1 MVSNSGG
8 STIESIGR
16 YRIESV
22 LGRGAMG
29 VVYKGYDEGIDR
41 YVAIKTVHRNLLS
54 GDEGA
59 DWLQRFRREARAA
72 GRCLHQNIVTVFEFG
87 EQDGMPYIVMEYV
100 EGRELGDI
108 IRGPERPDR
117 GQAVDIISQVLD
129 ALQYAHANGIVHRD
143 IKPGNI
149 IILKDGT
156 VKVTDFGIARIDST
170 SMTAHGSV
178 VGTPSYMSPEQFTGG
193 EIDRRSDIFS
203 TGVVLFELLTGQ
215 KPFPGKSATE
225 VMYRLLNHQPPAVT
239 TLNPT
244 LPIAMNA
251 VVLKAL
257 SREPADRFATAAEFK
272 AMLQQAAKMAPA
284 NEDMTVV
291 MAPPV
296 PPASAP
302 EQAGG
307 TGIHD
312 EATLRMVS
320 DALAYHIGP
329 VAKVVVEQAAKQVTS
344 VDSLYDTVATSIN
357 NPEER
362 NAFLQRRFAPQLQ
375 PAPAPAAPA
384 RPAAAA
390 PAPGDIPAD
399 DVVKIQAELA
409 THLGPIAKILTKRAL
424 KDAANREALVRALA
438 EHIPTDKERAQFFR
452 RLGVA

>member
-1 MVSNSGG
+1 MASNSGG

-16 YRIESV
+16 YRIDSV

-72 GRCLHQNIVTVFEFG
+72 GRCLHQNIVTIFEFG
-87 EQDGMPYIVMEYV
+87 EQDGMPFIVMEFV
-100 EGRELGDI
+100 EGRELSDI
-108 IRGPERPDR
+108 IRGERLDR
-117 GQAVDIISQVLD
+117 AQAVEIVSQVLD
-129 ALQYAHANGIVHRD
+129 ALNYAHAAGIVHRD

-257 SREPADRFATAAEFK
+257 SREPGDRFATAGEFK
-272 AMLQQAAKMAPA
+272 AMLGQAAAMAPA
-284 NEDMTVV
+284 NEDMTVL
-291 MAPPV
+291 MAPPPPPP
-296 PPASAP
+296 PPAAKPDPTESS
-302 EQAGG
+302 
-307 TGIHD
+307 GIRD

-329 VAKVVVEQAAKQVTS
+329 VAKVVVEQAAKQAPS
-344 VDSLYDTVATSIN
+344 VQSLYDTVATSIN

-362 NAFLQRRFAPQLQ
+362 NAFLQRRSSSPPQ
-375 PAPAPAAPA
+375 PAAPA
-384 RPAAAA
+384 ARTAAAA
-390 PAPGDIPAD
+390 PAPGDIAAD
-399 DVVKIQAELA
+399 DVVKIQNELA
-409 THLGPIAKILTKRAL
+409 NHLGPIAKILTKRAL
-424 KDAANREALVRALA
+424 KDAVNREALVRALA
-438 EHIPTDKERAQFFR
+438 EHIPTDKERAQFFS
-452 RLGVA
+452 RLGVR

>member
-1 MVSNSGG
+1 MNNSSDG
-8 STIESIGR
+8 TVEAIGR
-16 YRIESV
+16 YRVESV

-54 GDEGA
+54 GEEGA

-87 EQDGMPYIVMEYV
+87 EQDGMPYIVMEFV
-100 EGRELGDI
+100 EGRELSDI
-108 IRGPERPDR
+108 IRSTERPDR
-117 GQAVDIISQVLD
+117 RQAVDVISQVLD
-129 ALQYAHANGIVHRD
+129 ALNYAHANGIVHRD

-225 VMYRLLNHQPPAVT
+225 VMYKLLNHQPPAVT
-239 TLNPT
+239 SLNPT

-257 SREPADRFATAAEFK
+257 SREPAERFGTAADFK
-272 AMLQQAAKMAPA
+272 TMLGQAAAMAPA
-284 NEDMTVV
+284 EDDMTVV
-291 MAPPV
+291 MAPPPAPV
-296 PPASAP
+296 PDTPATGSS
-302 EQAGG
+302 
-307 TGIHD
+307 GIHD

-320 DALAYHIGP
+320 DALSYHIGP
-329 VAKVVVEQAAKQVTS
+329 VAKVVVEQAAKQARD
-344 VDSLYDTVATSIN
+344 VDTLYDTVATSIN
-357 NPEER
+357 NPVER
-362 NAFLQRRFAPQLQ
+362 NEFLRKRAGS
-375 PAPAPAAPA
+375 PAQAPAAPA
-384 RPAAAA
+384 APAAA
-390 PAPGDIPAD
+390 PAAISAD
-399 DVVKIQAELA
+399 DVVRIQQELA
-409 THLGPIAKILTKRAL
+409 VHLGPIAKILTKRAM
-424 KDAANREALVRALA
+424 KDASGREGLIRALA
-438 EHIPTDKERAQFFR
+438 EHIPTDKERAQFFG
-452 RLGVA
+452 RLGVR

>member
-1 MVSNSGG
+1 MNSSSDG
-8 STIESIGR
+8 TIEAIGR

-54 GDEGA
+54 GEEGA

-87 EQDGMPYIVMEYV
+87 EQDGMPYIVMEFV
-100 EGRELGDI
+100 EGRELNDI
-108 IRGPERPDR
+108 IRGAERPDR
-117 GQAVDIISQVLD
+117 RHAVDIVSQVLD
-129 ALQYAHANGIVHRD
+129 ALNYAHANGIVHRD

-225 VMYRLLNHQPPAVT
+225 VMYKLLNHQPPAVT
-239 TLNPT
+239 SLNPT

-257 SREPADRFATAAEFK
+257 SREPADRFGTADEFK
-272 AMLQQAAKMAPA
+272 TMLGQAAAMAPA
-284 NEDMTVV
+284 EDDMTVV
-291 MAPPV
+291 MAPP
-296 PPASAP
+296 PPPEPEAP
-302 EQAGG
+302 A
-307 TGIHD
+307 TARSGIHD

-320 DALAYHIGP
+320 DALSYHIGP
-329 VAKVVVEQAAKQVTS
+329 VAKVVVEQAAKQVLD
-344 VDSLYDTVATSIN
+344 VDTLFDTVATSIN

-362 NAFLQRRFAPQLQ
+362 NAFLRKRTATQIR
-375 PAPAPAAPA
+375 PAPAVAPAAPA
-384 RPAAAA
+384 AA
-390 PAPGDIPAD
+390 PISAD
-399 DVVKIQAELA
+399 EVVRIQQELA
-409 THLGPIAKILTKRAL
+409 VHLGPIAKILTKRAMKETSGRDNL
-424 KDAANREALVRALA
+424 IRALA
-438 EHIPTDKERAQFFR
+438 EHIPTDKERAQFFG
-452 RLGVA
+452 RLGVS

>member
-272 AMLQQAAKMAPA
+272 AMLQQAR
-284 NEDMTVV
+284 T
-291 MAPPV
+291 
-296 PPASAP
+296 
-302 EQAGG
+302 
-307 TGIHD
+307 
-312 EATLRMVS
+312 
-320 DALAYHIGP
+320 
-329 VAKVVVEQAAKQVTS
+329 
-344 VDSLYDTVATSIN
+344 
-357 NPEER
+357 
-362 NAFLQRRFAPQLQ
+362 
-375 PAPAPAAPA
+375 
-384 RPAAAA
+384 
-390 PAPGDIPAD
+390 
-399 DVVKIQAELA
+399 
-409 THLGPIAKILTKRAL
+409 
-424 KDAANREALVRALA
+424 
-438 EHIPTDKERAQFFR
+438 
-452 RLGVA
+452 

>member
-1 MVSNSGG
+1 MNNPGG
-8 STIESIGR
+8 STIEAIGR

-41 YVAIKTVHRNLLS
+41 FVAIKTVHRNLLS
-54 GDEGA
+54 GEEGA

-72 GRCLHQNIVTVFEFG
+72 GRCLHQNIVTIFEFG
-87 EQDGMPYIVMEYV
+87 EQDGMPYIVMEFV
-100 EGRELGDI
+100 EGRELSDI
-108 IRGPERPDR
+108 IRGAARVDR
-117 GQAVDIISQVLD
+117 KQAVDIVSQVLD
-129 ALQYAHANGIVHRD
+129 ALNYAHANGIVHRD

-225 VMYRLLNHQPPAVT
+225 VMYKLLNHQPPAVT

-244 LPIAMNA
+244 LPIAMNS

-257 SREPADRFATAAEFK
+257 SREPNERFATAGEFK
-272 AMLQQAAKMAPA
+272 AMLAQAAAMAPA
-284 NEDMTVV
+284 DEDMTVL
-291 MAPPV
+291 MATV
-296 PPASAP
+296 PAPAAAP
-302 EQAGG
+302 APTESS
-307 TGIHD
+307 GIHD
-312 EATLRMVS
+312 EATLRLVS

-329 VAKVVVEQAAKQVTS
+329 VAKVVVEQAAKQSPNVE
-344 VDSLYDTVATSIN
+344 SLYDTVATSIN
-357 NPEER
+357 NPAER
-362 NAFLQRRFAPQLQ
+362 NAFLQRRTAPQSQ
-375 PAPAPAAPA
+375 PAAAPQ
-384 RPAAAA
+384 PAAAA
-390 PAPGDIPAD
+390 TAPISAD
-399 DVVKIQAELA
+399 DVVKIQQELS
-409 THLGPIAKILTKRAL
+409 THLGPIAKILVKRAM
-424 KDAANREALVRALA
+424 KEVNGREALIRALA
-438 EHIPTDKERAQFFR
+438 EHIPTDKERAQFFS
-452 RLGVA
+452 RLG

>member
-1 MVSNSGG
+1 MVNSSG
-8 STIESIGR
+8 STIEAIGR
-16 YRIESV
+16 YRVESV

-54 GDEGA
+54 GEEGA

-87 EQDGMPYIVMEYV
+87 EQDGMPFIVMEYV
-100 EGRELGDI
+100 EGRELSDI
-108 IRGPERPDR
+108 IRSSDHIDR
-117 GQAVDIISQVLD
+117 KQAVDLVSQVLD
-129 ALQYAHANGIVHRD
+129 ALHYAHANGIVHRD

-225 VMYRLLNHQPPAVT
+225 VMYKLLHHEPPAVT

-257 SREPADRFATAAEFK
+257 SRDPNDRFANAGEFK
-272 AMLQQAAKMAPA
+272 TMLGQAAAMAPA
-284 NEDMTVV
+284 DDDMTVV
-291 MAPPV
+291 M
-296 PPASAP
+296 PASPMPQPAQQP
-302 EQAGG
+302 AAATES

-312 EATLRMVS
+312 EATLRLVS

-329 VAKVVVEQAAKQVTS
+329 VAKVVVEQAAKQSQDVGA
-344 VDSLYDTVATSIN
+344 LYDTVATSIN
-357 NPEER
+357 NPAER
-362 NAFLQRRFAPQLQ
+362 NEFLRSRAATEIR
-375 PAPAPAAPA
+375 PAPEGAPAET
-384 RPAAAA
+384 AA
-390 PAPGDIPAD
+390 PVSDSD
-399 DVVKIQAELA
+399 LTKIQQELA
-409 THLGPIAKILTKRAL
+409 IHLGPIAKILTKRAM
-424 KDAANREALVRALA
+424 KGTAGRDALIRALA
-438 EHIPTDKERAQFFR
+438 EHIPTDKERAQFFSK
-452 RLGVA
+452 LGVS